1 MTRQKVSQVH
11 LYILNNTQ
19 EVLPYIRTHKEY
31 LTAIHPKMNM
41 MKVLQEHN
49 RTFIN
54 WFKETIFSDDN
65 ASKTLRLLAQILMS
79 PLGRDMIST
88 IIHSIQS
95 HKMIKV
101 VCRIVG

>member
-11 LYILNNTQ
+11 LYIFNNTQ
-19 EVLPYIRTHKEY
+19 EVLPYIRTHKKY
-31 LTAIHPKMNM
+31 LIAIHQKMNM

-54 WFKETIFSDDN
+54 WFKETIFNDDN